1 MAVRTS
7 SSKLVFVTGFAQLD
21 LKLRLMPDKLQ
32 RKFVRGALR
41 RCAKRVARDAKNII
55 RAEAYNE
62 GVMYRAIK
70 VKALKRSRVRVGT
83 SVFIDRE
90 KLFAAYTA
98 KYGHPPHPAKGRSDP
113 FYYPAV
119 IEFGSENKEPIKP
132 MRRALYDH
140 ANELRALFAADV
152 RQFIAENKVTSA
164 LPKAVKGS
172 NK

>member
-1 MAVRTS
+1 MAQN
-7 SSKLVFVTGFAQLD
+7 KLVFVTGYAQLD
-21 LKLRLMPDKLQ
+21 AKLRTLPNKLQ
-32 RKFVRGALR
+32 AKFVRGALR
-41 RCAKRVARDAKNII
+41 KCAKRVVRDTQNIV

-62 GVMYRAIK
+62 GVLYRALK
-70 VKALKRSRVRVGT
+70 VKSLKRSRKRVGT

-119 IEFGSENKEPIKP
+119 VEFGSDTREPVKP
-132 MRRALYDH
+132 MRRALYDN

-152 RQFIAENKVTSA
+152 RQFIAENKVTLK
-164 LPKAVKGS
+164 LPKATK
-172 NK
+172 

>member
-7 SSKLVFVTGFAQLD
+7 SSKLVFVTGHAQLD
-21 LKLRLMPDKLQ
+21 AKLRLMPDKLQ

-41 RCAKRVARDAKNII
+41 KCAKRVVREAQNIV
-55 RAEAYNE
+55 RAEAYNF
-62 GVMYRAIK
+62 GVLYRALK
-70 VKALKRSRVRVGT
+70 VKSLKRSRKRVGV
-83 SVFIDRE
+83 SVFIDRD
-90 KLFAAYTA
+90 KLFAAYQA
-98 KYGHPPHPAKGRSDP
+98 KYGHPPHPAKGSSDP

-119 IEFGSENKEPIKP
+119 IEFGSETQEPIKP

-140 ANELRALFAADV
+140 DNELRALFAADV

-172 NK
+172 SK